1 MEAKGLKAVVL
12 GTGPSL
18 KCEKPDIERLKA
30 CGYKLF
36 GVNNT
41 FNDFDL
47 DVWIACDEG
56 WHDEYSPVVG
66 DFDKW
71 HWNQSVCE
79 KYGYKHIEGRWGDG
93 LSTDKNY
100 IHYGHSSGYQALNLA
115 LHYGADEIFLCGY
128 DMRYQ
133 GSRHY
138 FSGLSEKEGEYPKRL
153 RKHSTFDGLI
163 KQYETI
169 PKANPNLNIYNCT
182 KSSALTCFPFVD
194 IGGLQ

>member
-1 MEAKGLKAVVL
+1 MSVRAVIL

-18 KCEKPDIERLKA
+18 SRQKPHIERMQRGGAKI
-30 CGYKLF
+30 F

-47 DVWIACDEG
+47 DCWIACDPQ

-66 DFDKW
+66 GFDKW
-71 HWNQSVCE
+71 HWDRGVCDE
-79 KYGYKHIEGRWGDG
+79 YHYKYIEGRWGDG
-93 LSTDKNY
+93 LSTDKSY

-115 LHYGADEIFLCGY
+115 FHYGAKEVFLCGY
-128 DMRYQ
+128 DMRYE

-138 FSGLSEKEGEYPKRL
+138 FEGLSETDGEYPEKL
-153 RKHSTFDGLI
+153 RKYSSFDGLI

-169 PKANPNLNIYNCT
+169 PKVNPDLKIYNCT
-182 KSSALTCFPFVD
+182 KDSALTCFPFIDVSD
-194 IGGLQ
+194 L